1 MSDYWDG
8 LLERTRARREA
19 DETAKMEH
27 DARMASIEKIRKLTQ
42 EADRLALSLEKKV
55 GELYRSA
62 LKDSREERLNELKR
76 RKEGIDGPTRNDA

>member
-1 MSDYWDG
+1 MTDYWDG
-8 LLERTRARREA
+8 LIKRTRARREA
-19 DETAKMEH
+19 DQTAKQEH

-62 LKDSREERLNELKR
+62 LKDSREERLNEHKR
-76 RKEGIDGPTRNDA
+76 RKEGIHGPTRNDS